1 MQVLLFE
8 LNGEEY
14 GILLKDVA
22 FVSEKVNVVKVPDAP
37 EAVSGIAM
45 LRDKLVPVYSLAS
58 LFGFVEQ
65 ESRYLL
71 VIKVD
76 DIRIALEVTKVNRV
90 IYIGRE
96 SVALLPSIIRA
107 TQMCFRE
114 VVIYEKKLIRLLDIS
129 GLVTRQDRGKLRLA
143 IKRYVEKI
151 TPAEGI

>member
-90 IYIGRE
+90 IYIERE

-114 VVIYEKKLIRLLDIS
+114 AVIYEKKLIRLLDIS